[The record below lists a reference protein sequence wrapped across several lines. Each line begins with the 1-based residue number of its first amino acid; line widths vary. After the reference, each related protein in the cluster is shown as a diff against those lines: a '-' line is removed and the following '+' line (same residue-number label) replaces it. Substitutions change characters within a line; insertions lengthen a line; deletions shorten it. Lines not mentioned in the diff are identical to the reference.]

1 MGREVPSAISGARA
15 TRSRAVTPVAGKLL
29 EIGVVVLFV
38 ATLSTALYGGV
49 VPEYRSAV
57 AEEVGDRT
65 LTAAGHAI
73 TSAVPSTPRSPAV
86 RPGTNRTVTVR
97 SATTR
102 RTVDLP
108 DTIRGESYRIRFADG
123 VLTLDHP
130 HPAVGGRRRLAL
142 PTEPTG
148 TASTWR
154 SAARTVVVIRRN
166 ETGLTV
172 ELVNR

>member
-1 MGREVPSAISGARA
+1 MGRKPPLRTHGTPTRSRTAST

-29 EIGVVVLFV
+29 EIGIVVLFV

-49 VPEYRSAV
+49 VPDYRSAV

-73 TSAVPSTPRSPAV
+73 TSAVPPDPRSSA
-86 RPGTNRTVTVR
+86 VR

-102 RTVDLP
+102 RAVDLP
-108 DTIRGESYRIRFADG
+108 ETIRGESYRIRFADG
-123 VLTLDHP
+123 ALTLEHP
-130 HPAVGGRRRLAL
+130 DPAVGGRRRLAF
-142 PTEPTG
+142 PTEPAG

-154 SAARTVVVIRRN
+154 SDARTLVVVRRV

>member
-1 MGREVPSAISGARA
+1 
-15 TRSRAVTPVAGKLL
+15 VTPVAGKLL

-65 LTAAGHAI
+65 LTAASHAI
-73 TSAVPSTPRSPAV
+73 TSAVSTGPGSAAV
-86 RPGTNRTVTVR
+86 RPAAVRPATARAMTVR

-108 DTIRGESYRIRFADG
+108 DTIRGESYRIRFAEG

-142 PTEPTG
+142 PTEPAG

-154 SAARTVVVIRRN
+154 SDARTVVVVRRD
-166 ETGLTV
+166 GMDLTV